1 MLWGVRRLIR
11 PQVIPQVVASA
22 ALIAILLWRTDVE
35 KALDV
40 AAGADYPYLAIALPL
55 YLVANLL
62 GALRWQVQLH
72 PSGRPRIFSL
82 FGVFLAA
89 GMVNRI
95 LPWRLG
101 DVLRVQAAARLYGLP
116 RASVAAMIFV
126 TETLLDG
133 FAFIFLFLVMLAFL
147 GVPQLPVT
155 LAWTLTVTIV
165 VGALI
170 AIAASRLE
178 LKEGWQERSWL
189 RLAPATLRERAAGL
203 VPRFLDGLSVLRD
216 ASRTGYALG
225 TTFAAWLVQAGIYFT
240 FGLTFGLD
248 LSLAQAVVITIAA
261 TLVISVPLVPFNV
274 GTFEVAV
281 AGVLVLMGYDR
292 PEAVAYALGAHV
304 MTLALAVVAG
314 LPAMVRMGVGL
325 HDLLYMGAANGQQPS
340 SDGSGP
346 SPEGVA
352 ARVEE
357 PR

>member
-11 PQVIPQVVASA
+11 PQVVPQVIASA
-22 ALIAILLWRTDVE
+22 ALIALLLWRTDIE

-40 AAGADYPYLAIALPL
+40 AAAADYPYLAIALPL
-55 YLVANLL
+55 YLLANLL
-62 GALRWQVQLH
+62 GAVRWHVQLH
-72 PSGRPRIFSL
+72 PAGRPRVFSL

-116 RASVAAMIFV
+116 RASVAAMIFI

-133 FAFIFLFLVMLAFL
+133 FAFVFLFLVMLAFL

-155 LAWTLTVTIV
+155 LAWTLTVTV
-165 VGALI
+165 VAGALI
-170 AIAASRLE
+170 ALAASRLE
-178 LKEGWQERSWL
+178 LAEGWQDRGLL
-189 RLAPATLRERAAGL
+189 RLAPPALRQRAAGL

-216 ASRTGYALG
+216 PSRTGYAIG
-225 TTFAAWLVQAGIYFT
+225 ATFAAWLVQAGIYFV

-261 TLVISVPLVPFNV
+261 TLVISIPLVPFNV

-281 AGVLVLMGYDR
+281 VGVLVLMGYDR
-292 PEAVAYALGAHV
+292 PEAVAYALGAHI
-304 MTLALAVVAG
+304 MTLTLAIVAG

-325 HDLLYMGAANGQQPS
+325 HDLLFMGTANGQVPLEAGKGRAS
-340 SDGSGP
+340 NSLPAG
-346 SPEGVA
+346 
-352 ARVEE
+352 VEE